1 MSGPRCDRCKATP
14 ELLYLRDGRLLCRR
28 CRLAEVQPQTQAQ
41 AASIISCWPCD
52 SCDAAATEI
61 ETGAGYC
68 KASPTGDAE
77 CEAYRV
83 VAEIEEIAGQVAVLI
98 AGVGDEQLRREI
110 AEGAA
115 DGFANALYE
124 QGAGARLADD
134 AFYASCNVH
143 RQAVAA

>member
-14 ELLYLRDGRLLCRR
+14 ELLYLRDGRLLCRG
-28 CRLAEVQPQTQAQ
+28 CRLAEVQPHSQP
-41 AASIISCWPCD
+41 ASLISCWPCD
-52 SCDAAATEI
+52 GCDSAATEI

-68 KASPTGDAE
+68 KASPSGDAE
-77 CEAYRV
+77 CAAYRL

-98 AGVGDEQLRREI
+98 AGIGDEQLRREI

-124 QGAGARLADD
+124 QGAGARLSDA
-134 AFYASCNVH
+134 AFYAACGVH
-143 RQAVAA
+143 RIKAAA